1 MPPADKDLGLCLE
14 SGRLLFVDEKTF
26 FVIRKDGMIH
36 PIEIILDG
44 RTVSKFV
51 LLPVIA
57 QTTIRAVA
65 KLLNDDLLFVE
76 SMVGPSVLMKT
87 AREEVSLELP
97 AQQTSA
103 ATAINFS
110 DSMDL
115 DDDDGWLPTCI
126 TKLLRN
132 STNVSQ
138 IYMAIRRLLH
148 RRLLKQHREPLD
160 SQLANPYGGTL
171 IWLTQSRSHRMGA
184 ASFLVRTIRLCRN
197 GAASSGALGRAHF
210 FGHISLVLSGW
221 DSYRVWFVR

>member
-1 MPPADKDLGLCLE
+1 MPPADKNLGLCL
-14 SGRLLFVDEKTF
+14 
-26 FVIRKDGMIH
+26 KDGMIH

-44 RTVSKFV
+44 RTATKFV

-97 AQQTSA
+97 AQQTGA

-115 DDDDGWLPTCI
+115 DDDDDLYG
-126 TKLLRN
+126 
-132 STNVSQ
+132 
-138 IYMAIRRLLH
+138 
-148 RRLLKQHREPLD
+148 D
-160 SQLANPYGGTL
+160 SQTTAQATVEATSGT
-171 IWLTQSRSHRMGA
+171 S
-184 ASFLVRTIRLCRN
+184 
-197 GAASSGALGRAHF
+197 
-210 FGHISLVLSGW
+210 
-221 DSYRVWFVR
+221 